1 MGLRAMRT
9 KLRVSWFLAA
19 CLCWPLSSRAQSPKS
34 SYLVSVRELS
44 IPRKALH
51 DFQKGAEILAK
62 EDATG
67 SLPYF
72 QRAVA
77 EFPGFYE
84 AYYKMGVANLKLWR
98 VADAEQAYRR
108 SIELSGGQY
117 AQSLLGLG
125 VLLNYQEKFTE
136 AEGVTRKGLDL
147 DPTSWAGHYSLGWA
161 LFGLNRLEEAEKS
174 VREALRWKTDCAE
187 AQLLLADIHGREKD
201 YSALLKDLDE
211 YLKLDRDS
219 PTSARARALRET
231 AQRALVE
238 SQASTALAEPQP

>member
-1 MGLRAMRT
+1 M
-9 KLRVSWFLAA
+9 
-19 CLCWPLSSRAQSPKS
+19 
-34 SYLVSVRELS
+34 VSVRELS

-51 DFQKGAEILAK
+51 AYQKGAELLAK
-62 EDATG
+62 EDAAG
-67 SLPYF
+67 SLPHF

-77 EFPGFYE
+77 EFASFYE
-84 AYYKMGVANLKLWR
+84 AYYKMGVADLKLWR

-117 AQSLLGLG
+117 AQPLLGLG
-125 VLLNYQEKFTE
+125 VLLDYQEKFAE

-174 VREALRWKTDCAE
+174 IREALRWKTDCAE
-187 AQLLLADIHGREKD
+187 AQLLLADVHNRQKD
-201 YSALLKDLDE
+201 YRALLKDLDE

-219 PTSARARALRET
+219 PMSVRARALRDT
-231 AQRALVE
+231 AQRLLVE
-238 SQASTALAEPQP
+238 SETSTALAEPQP

>member
-1 MGLRAMRT
+1 M
-9 KLRVSWFLAA
+9 
-19 CLCWPLSSRAQSPKS
+19 
-34 SYLVSVRELS
+34 VSVRELS

-51 DFQKGAEILAK
+51 DFRKGAELLAK
-62 EDATG
+62 QDAAG
-67 SLPYF
+67 SLPHF

-77 EFPGFYE
+77 EFASFYE
-84 AYYKMGVANLKLWR
+84 AYYKMGVADLKLWR

-117 AQSLLGLG
+117 AQPLLGLG
-125 VLLNYQEKFTE
+125 VLLDYQEKFAE

-174 VREALRWKTDCAE
+174 IREALRWKTDCAE
-187 AQLLLADIHGREKD
+187 AQLLLADVHNREKD
-201 YSALLKDLDE
+201 YPALLKDLDE

-219 PTSARARALRET
+219 PVSVQARALRDS
-231 AQRALVE
+231 AQRLLVE
-238 SQASTALAEPQP
+238 SQTSTALAEPQP

>member
-1 MGLRAMRT
+1 MRT
-9 KLRVSWFLAA
+9 ILRISWLLAA
-19 CLCWPLSSRAQSPKS
+19 CLCLPLLSRAQSPDS
-34 SYLVSVRELS
+34 TYVVSVRELS
-44 IPRKALH
+44 IPPRALH
-51 DFQKGAEILAK
+51 AFQKGVELLAK
-62 EDATG
+62 KDVAA
-67 SLPYF
+67 SLPHF

-77 EFPGFYE
+77 EFASFYE
-84 AYYKMGVANLKLWR
+84 AYYKMGVADLKLWR

-117 AQSLLGLG
+117 AQPLLGLG
-125 VLLNYQEKFTE
+125 VLLDYQEQFAE

-174 VREALRWKTDCAE
+174 IREALRLKTDFAE
-187 AQLLLADIHGREKD
+187 AQLLLADVHNREKD
-201 YSALLKDLDE
+201 YPALLKDLDE

-219 PTSARARALRET
+219 PTSVKARALRDS

-238 SQASTALAEPQP
+238 SQTSTALAQPQR